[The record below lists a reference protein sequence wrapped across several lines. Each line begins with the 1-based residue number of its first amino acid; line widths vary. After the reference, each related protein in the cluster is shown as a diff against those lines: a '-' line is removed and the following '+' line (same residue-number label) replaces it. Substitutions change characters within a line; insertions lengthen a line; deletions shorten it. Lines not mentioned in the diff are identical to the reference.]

1 MQTYTQLILLTQV
14 TEGINSS
21 KVSEIKPFL
30 EIIAKQQ
37 NLNLN
42 RLSQFKKAVFKLKL
56 SIINN

>member
-1 MQTYTQLILLTQV
+1 MQTYTQILLLSSV

-30 EIIAKQQ
+30 EIIARQQ
-37 NLNLN
+37 NLKLT

>member
-1 MQTYTQLILLTQV
+1 MQTYTQLLLLSSV

-30 EIIAKQQ
+30 EIISKQQ
-37 NLNLN
+37 DLNLN

>member
-1 MQTYTQLILLTQV
+1 MQTYTQIILLSSV

-30 EIIAKQQ
+30 EIISKQQ

>member
-21 KVSEIKPFL
+21 KVSEIRPFL
-30 EIIAKQQ
+30 EIIAKQN

-42 RLSQFKKAVFKLKL
+42 RLSQFKKAIFKLKL

>member
-1 MQTYTQLILLTQV
+1 MNTYTNLILLSQA

-30 EIIAKQQ
+30 DIVAKQ
-37 NLNLN
+37 NGLNLS

>member
-30 EIIAKQQ
+30 EIIARQQ
-37 NLNLN
+37 NLNLS

>member
-1 MQTYTQLILLTQV
+1 MQTFTQLLLLSQA

-30 EIIAKQQ
+30 DIVAKQ
-37 NLNLN
+37 NGLNLT
-42 RLSQFKKAVFKLKL
+42 RVSQFKKAIFKLKL

>member
-30 EIIAKQQ
+30 EIIARQQ

>member
-1 MQTYTQLILLTQV
+1 MQTYTQLLLLSSV

-30 EIIAKQQ
+30 EIIARQQ

>member
-1 MQTYTQLILLTQV
+1 MQTYTQILLLTQV

-30 EIIAKQQ
+30 EIIARQQ

>member
-1 MQTYTQLILLTQV
+1 MQTYTQILLLSSV

-30 EIIAKQQ
+30 EIIARQQ

-42 RLSQFKKAVFKLKL
+42 RLSQFKKAIFKLKL

>member
-30 EIIAKQQ
+30 EIISKQQ

>member
-30 EIIAKQQ
+30 EIIASQQ

>member
-1 MQTYTQLILLTQV
+1 MQTYTQILLLSSV

-30 EIIAKQQ
+30 EIIARQQ

>member
-1 MQTYTQLILLTQV
+1 MQTYTQLILLSSV

-30 EIIAKQQ
+30 EIIASQQ

>member
-1 MQTYTQLILLTQV
+1 MNTYTNLILLSQA

-21 KVSEIKPFL
+21 KVTEIKPFL
-30 EIIAKQQ
+30 DIVAKQ
-37 NLNLN
+37 NGLKLT